1 MFPRLSNHVAPVTVR
16 SGPLTAA
23 STVEAVLTYY
33 SDRTVEITSQ
43 GLNIDGNFFLLS
55 DLGDVWHSEPAP
67 EPNGSR
73 KKGREIWAV
82 WRGKELMLL
91 RVTDKTRFGQIY
103 RAIQRT
109 LEQHPS

>member
-1 MFPRLSNHVAPVTVR
+1 
-16 SGPLTAA
+16 
-23 STVEAVLTYY
+23 VEV
-33 SDRTVEITSQ
+33 TSQ
-43 GLNIDGNFFLLS
+43 GLNIDGNVFLLS
-55 DLGDVWHSEPAP
+55 DLGDVWHSEPRP

-73 KKGREIWAV
+73 RKGREIWAV